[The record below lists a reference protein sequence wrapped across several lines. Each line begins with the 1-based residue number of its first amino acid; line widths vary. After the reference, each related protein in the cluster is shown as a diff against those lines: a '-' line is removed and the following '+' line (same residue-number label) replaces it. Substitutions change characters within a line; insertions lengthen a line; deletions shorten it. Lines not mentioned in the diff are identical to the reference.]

1 MGSGGR
7 GKNAFKFI
15 GPPGFEFLC
24 EAQIQS
30 IVERVTRMGGAGLRG
45 PTLDPHKTT
54 LLEDSGLFDRKELS
68 AHCPECSQLRE
79 TGITGFVGDWWRTER
94 DYDQTFRI
102 LSSAFPTRL
111 WKNCS
116 IKALCCLRICI
127 SVITS
132 VVVWRNHSPRT
143 I

>member
-79 TGITGFVGDWWRTER
+79 TGITGFLGDWLGTADYNRRRRTNANPPKPTARSER
-94 DYDQTFRI
+94 AEGSGIPPVSGTFK
-102 LSSAFPTRL
+102 LTTLNPVA
-111 WKNCS
+111 
-116 IKALCCLRICI
+116 
-127 SVITS
+127 
-132 VVVWRNHSPRT
+132 
-143 I
+143 